1 MNTEHQ
7 AWTQLRERAAS
18 LISPGFPDRVMRAI
32 RARSSPLLVAN
43 FAMCAATAALCLVAV
58 AIYRARLSTDE
69 NDQNL
74 AGWSEIS
81 AQADEF
87 GQGL

>member
-1 MNTEHQ
+1 M
-7 AWTQLRERAAS
+7 QLRARAAS
-18 LISPGFPDRVMRAI
+18 LIRPGFPDRVMRAI
-32 RARSSPLLVAN
+32 RVRSSPLLVTH
-43 FAMCAATAALCLVAV
+43 FALCAAVAALCLVAV

>member
-1 MNTEHQ
+1 M
-7 AWTQLRERAAS
+7 QLRDRAAS
-18 LISPGFPDRVMRAI
+18 LIRPGFPDRVMRAL
-32 RARSSPLLVAN
+32 RARTSPLLVAH

-69 NDQNL
+69 SERNL

-81 AQADEF
+81 SQADEF